1 MILPSKPYL
10 MALALLLTFP
20 LSGCFPVKSARV
32 AAVALTL
39 EDVSRAA
46 ARQSD
51 PELVRAGSPAYL
63 MLLDGLLEAYP
74 GNRRLH
80 LGACQAYASYAAA
93 LPWESK
99 SAARI
104 QALYLKARNHGY
116 RALPD
121 EIGGRFPSASE
132 GDIESFTALL
142 RKIEAGEVPALFWT
156 TAAWAGWIGASQGR
170 PEALA
175 DLPAL
180 EAAIQRLLELDESF
194 HFGGPHLLMA
204 VYLSAKPPVSERQ
217 LAQARAH
224 FDRTFQLGGDQVLS
238 ARVMYAEYYARG
250 LRDRRL
256 FESTLRG
263 VLEAP
268 EGQVPELTLSNALAR
283 EKARILLERTDEY
296 FASPL

>member
-1 MILPSKPYL
+1 M
-10 MALALLLTFP
+10 
-20 LSGCFPVKSARV
+20 KSARV
-32 AAVALTL
+32 ASVALTL
-39 EDVSRAA
+39 EDVARAA

-63 MLLDGLLEAYP
+63 MLLDGLLDAYP
-74 GNRRLH
+74 ENRRLH
-80 LGACQAYASYAAA
+80 LAACQAYASYAAA
-93 LPWESK
+93 LPWKAE

-104 QALYLKARNHGY
+104 QALYLKAREHGY
-116 RALPD
+116 RALPSG
-121 EIGGRFPSASE
+121 IGGQFPSAAG
-132 GDIESFTALL
+132 GDIESFRELL
-142 RKIEAGEVPALFWT
+142 GKLGAGEVPALFWT

-180 EAAIQRLLELDESF
+180 EAAIRRMLELDESF

-204 VYLSAKPPVSERQ
+204 VYLSAKPPVSEKQ

-224 FDRTFQLGGDQVLS
+224 FERTFQLGGDQVLS

-250 LRDRRL
+250 IRDRRL

-268 EGQVPELTLSNALAR
+268 DGQLPELTLSNALAR
-283 EKARILLERTDEY
+283 DKARSLLERTDEY
-296 FASPL
+296 FDTPY

>member
-142 RKIEAGEVPALFWT
+142 RRIEAGEVPALFWT

>member
-1 MILPSKPYL
+1 MILPSRPHR
-10 MALALLLTFP
+10 LAVAFLVLFP
-20 LSGCFPVKSARV
+20 LSGCFPMKSARV
-32 AAVALTL
+32 ASVALTL
-39 EDVSRAA
+39 DDVARAT
-46 ARQSD
+46 ARHSD
-51 PELVRAGSPAYL
+51 PELVRAGTPAYL
-63 MLLDGLLEAYP
+63 MLLGGLLEAYP
-74 GNRRLH
+74 ENRRLH
-80 LGACQAYASYAAA
+80 LAACQAYASYAAA
-93 LPWESK
+93 LPWKAE

-116 RALPD
+116 RALPG
-121 EIGGRFPSASE
+121 EIGGRFPSTAE

-142 RKIEAGEVPALFWT
+142 RRLGAGEVPALFWT

-217 LAQARAH
+217 LAQAREH

-250 LRDRRL
+250 IRDRRL

-268 EGQVPELTLSNALAR
+268 EGQIPELTLSNALAR
-283 EKARILLERTDEY
+283 EKASSLLERTDEY
-296 FASPL
+296 FDSPL